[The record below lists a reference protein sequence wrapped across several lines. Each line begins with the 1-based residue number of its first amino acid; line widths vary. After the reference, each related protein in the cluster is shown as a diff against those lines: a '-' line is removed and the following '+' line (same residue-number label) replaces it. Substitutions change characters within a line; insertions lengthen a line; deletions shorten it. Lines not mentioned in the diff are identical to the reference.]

1 MYQRDQ
7 NSSLFL
13 GGERTSGQDV
23 RASNGNLFLFF
34 IDMTRLF
41 FKIDQL
47 NFFLSTS
54 SCCRLYCQYC

>member
-23 RASNGNLFLFF
+23 RASNGNLFLFSL
-34 IDMTRLF
+34 DMTRLF
-41 FKIDQL
+41 LKPI
-47 NFFLSTS
+47 N
-54 SCCRLYCQYC
+54 